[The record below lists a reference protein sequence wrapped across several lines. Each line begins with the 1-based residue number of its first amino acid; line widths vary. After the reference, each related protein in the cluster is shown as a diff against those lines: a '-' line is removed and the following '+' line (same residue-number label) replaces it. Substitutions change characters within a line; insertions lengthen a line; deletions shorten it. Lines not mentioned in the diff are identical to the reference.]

1 MVGFAWYSMGR
12 QARARLMT
20 GVSAF
25 GSPDAEAGL
34 VSRLVAGDERA
45 LAVLFDRFGSVAYGL
60 AYAITSD
67 SATAEAVVADVFSQV
82 WREASMFPVGRMTLL
97 AWLTKL
103 VRAGALATRRSMP
116 AAPAFISNSAP
127 GAPGAS
133 ASGAPTESATATT
146 PPSAGHAESL
156 ASSPMVIAA
165 MGALSDG
172 QRQVVELAYFHGL
185 TRKEIAT
192 RLQLTESGVAQQLRT
207 AVDALRL
214 TLMPP
219 VRVPQ
224 QITLGR
230 A

>member
-1 MVGFAWYSMGR
+1 
-12 QARARLMT
+12 MT

-34 VSRLVAGDERA
+34 VSRLAAGDERA
-45 LAVLFDRFGSVAYGL
+45 LALLFDRFGSVAYGL

-67 SATAEAVVADVFSQV
+67 SATAEAVVADAFSQV

-97 AWLTKL
+97 ARLTTL

-116 AAPAFISNSAP
+116 AAPAFIWNSAP
-127 GAPGAS
+127 GAPGALG
-133 ASGAPTESATATT
+133 ASDLGVPTLTATATT
-146 PPSAGHAESL
+146 APSDGDTDSL
-156 ASSPMVIAA
+156 ASSPMVVAA
-165 MGALSDG
+165 VGDLSDG